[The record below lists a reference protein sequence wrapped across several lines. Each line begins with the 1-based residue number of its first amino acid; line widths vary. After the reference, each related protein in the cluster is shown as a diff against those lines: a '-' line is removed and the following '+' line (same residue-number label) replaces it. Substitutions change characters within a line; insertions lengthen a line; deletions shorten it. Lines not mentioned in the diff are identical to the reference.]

1 MNKTI
6 DNIETVNEIQNRL
19 TNKQRVVYT
28 RYGDGDLIAM
38 YPSSVGK
45 IIGGN
50 NKSNITEKVRD
61 GLINGYNVNDECY
74 LVGTVMGVNHPRSMG
89 KNVNINNLNTV
100 KLTNHEKLYSAIAFQ
115 ELFMEKPEKFVEF
128 FNLLNKGRY
137 IFVCQYYHKNLDR
150 YYGELAKHIKIP
162 KFNSPVVAEE
172 VVSEILKINP
182 NTYDHIIFSA
192 GQASRI
198 VIGEIWDQIDK
209 TILDLGSVSDKLIFN
224 TPIKNDIMI
233 RGHIRNNQKLI
244 SERLNYFEK
253 NIENGNN
260 I

>member
-6 DNIETVNEIQNRL
+6 DNIETVNEIQNRMI
-19 TNKQRVVYT
+19 NNERVVYT

-45 IIGGN
+45 VIGGN
-50 NKSNITEKVRD
+50 NKSNITEKVRN
-61 GLINGYNVNDECY
+61 GLIKGYNVKDESY

-89 KNVNINNLNTV
+89 RNVNMNNLNSV
-100 KLTNHEKLYSAIAFQ
+100 KLADHDKLYSAIAFQ
-115 ELFMEKPEKFVEF
+115 ELFMEKPKEFVDF
-128 FNLLNKGRY
+128 FNILNKGRY
-137 IFVCQYYHKNLDR
+137 IFVCQYHHKNLDR
-150 YYGELAKHIKIP
+150 YYGEIVKHIKIP
-162 KFNSPVVAEE
+162 KFNSPVIAEE
-172 VVSEILKINP
+172 VIDEILKINP

-198 VIGEIWDQIDK
+198 VIGEIWDKIDK

-244 SERLNYFEK
+244 NERLDYFEK
-253 NIENGNN
+253 NIKK
-260 I
+260 